1 MVVCFPLR
9 IATLYLTILLLF
21 SIFTDFFPVK
31 DNVALNMLLSVSNDF
46 FWKGFQD
53 WIGWKIMGLGK
64 ATEFYL

>member
-53 WIGWKIMGLGK
+53 
-64 ATEFYL
+64 